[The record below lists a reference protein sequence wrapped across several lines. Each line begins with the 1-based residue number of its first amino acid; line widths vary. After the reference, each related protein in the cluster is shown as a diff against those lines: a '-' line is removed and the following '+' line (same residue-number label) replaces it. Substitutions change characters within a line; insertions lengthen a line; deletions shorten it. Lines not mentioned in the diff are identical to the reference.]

1 MPELTRL
8 DPGRAEDRTR
18 LAAWLAAGRIAA
30 LPTETVPGLATLI
43 GADGAAPAARRLAVL
58 KGAPLDKP
66 AALHLPDLEALRRL
80 SPSLPP
86 GLPRWLTARLPG
98 AWTVLLPS
106 RWLSLPAS
114 FGWVWP
120 QVGIRIPRSPA
131 FEACARAAGGPLLL
145 TSINAHGAPPLSG
158 AALADWL
165 AARDIPIAFDP
176 AQTGSGQPSRILSF
190 ELLPRLLRGTAT
202 PAELRPGLRVL
213 VVCSGNICR
222 SPLAGAIL
230 RQELAAAWG
239 VREQELRSLGWV
251 VESAGSFAQPGAD
264 ASEHSVTAGREIGL
278 DLTTHRARTLPQ
290 ALAGNAWDL
299 VLAMGRNH
307 LASLAALGIQ
317 GELFDPS
324 ESEVPDPFGADL
336 TAYRSVREHLQRAA
350 QDRVELFSR
359 WQQPS
364 LAAGRRGS

>member
-8 DPGRAEDRTR
+8 DPGRAEDRKR

-30 LPTETVPGLATLI
+30 LPTETVPGIATLI
-43 GADGAAPAARRLAVL
+43 GADGAAAAARRLNVL

-80 SPSLPP
+80 TPSLPP
-86 GLPRWLTARLPG
+86 GLPQWLSARLPG
-98 AWTVLLPS
+98 AWTVLLPA
-106 RWLSLPAS
+106 RWINLPAAL
-114 FGWVWP
+114 GWVWP

-145 TSINAHGAPPLSG
+145 SSINQHGEPPLSG
-158 AALADWL
+158 SDLTEWL
-165 AARDIPIAFDP
+165 AAREIPLTFDP
-176 AQTGSGQPSRILSF
+176 AHSGSGQPSRIVSF
-190 ELLPRLLRGTAT
+190 DPTPRLLRGAAT

-239 VREQELRSLGWV
+239 VREKELHSLGWM

-264 ASEHSVTAGREIGL
+264 ASEHSVTAGREIGV
-278 DLTTHRARTLPQ
+278 DLSSHRARTLPQ

-299 VLAMGRNH
+299 VLGMGRNH

-324 ESEVPDPFGADL
+324 EAEVPDPFGADL
-336 TAYRSVREHLQRAA
+336 AAYRKVREHLQRAA
-350 QDRVELFSR
+350 QDRVEAFSR
-359 WQQPS
+359 WQQPA
-364 LAAGRRGS
+364 LTAGRRGV